1 MKIYLQ
7 ADDFG
12 LTKKITDDIL
22 ECIDAGTINSVSVMA
37 NGYSFEY
44 AMAELKKRG
53 NISISLHL
61 NVDQSKSVARKDLIP
76 LLTNDQG
83 FITSSFEKLFFS
95 YYTSG
100 RRYRSQIKE
109 QVKTEI
115 KSQIEKILPHLK
127 ERDLPLRI
135 DSERSSHMIPFIFDI
150 LTEIAEQYQ
159 ISFIRVISTPNYFYL
174 RDKNDLGA
182 YFGLNIL
189 KHVLLNAITVLFG
202 YKAKLMKRKIAYTD
216 LTFSLIH
223 SSVAID
229 QGLIQKY
236 IELSARYKAQSAQ
249 IIFHPF
255 KPSEEEMP
263 LWDIYP
269 THRRFFNRL
278 EAGQEKEYL
287 LTHRD
292 YFRNII
298 SRFDI

>member
-37 NGYSFEY
+37 NGYVFEY
-44 AMAELKKRG
+44 AMDEIEKRE

-61 NVDQSKSVARKDLIP
+61 NLDQSKSVSERNLIP

-83 FITSSFEKLFFS
+83 LITSSFEKLFFS
-95 YYTSG
+95 YYTSF

-115 KSQIEKILPHLK
+115 VSQIEKILPYLK
-127 ERDLPLRI
+127 RKGLPLRI

-150 LTEIAEQYQ
+150 LTELSEQYD
-159 ISFIRVISTPNYFYL
+159 ISFIRVISTPNYFYI
-174 RDKNDLGA
+174 RDRKDLGS
-182 YFGLNIL
+182 YFGINIV
-189 KHVLLNAITVLFG
+189 KHILLNTITALYG
-202 YKAKLMKRKIAYTD
+202 YKSKLKKLKINYTD
-216 LTFSLIH
+216 FTFSLIH

-229 QGLIQKY
+229 QRLIEKY
-236 IELSARYKAQSAQ
+236 IELSISRRAQSVQ

-255 KPSEEEMP
+255 KPSEAEMK

-269 THRRFFNRL
+269 THREFFSRVQ
-278 EAGQEKEYL
+278 AGQEKEYL
-287 LTHRD
+287 LKHRV
-292 YFRNII
+292 YFKEII
-298 SRFDI
+298 RRFNV